1 MTEPGATPPAA
12 GGAGPARRR
21 RGALR
26 AVLLTLLVPGL
37 GHVWIGDRRRGAAF
51 FLLVATAFAV
61 GLALD
66 GGIPRTATSPF
77 SAIALG
83 ATTATGVLSA
93 GARLVGL
100 GAGDPAS
107 PTSEYGE
114 AYLLTAGTMNLLL
127 VVDLL
132 VRRLRE
138 AL

>member
-1 MTEPGATPPAA
+1 M
-12 GGAGPARRR
+12 
-21 RGALR
+21 LR

-37 GHVWIGDRRRGAAF
+37 GHVSIGDKRRGAAF
-51 FLLVATAFAV
+51 FALVATAFAV

-77 SAIALG
+77 SAIALV

-93 GARLVGL
+93 GVRLLGL

-138 AL
+138 AS